1 MPDIIQKLGLN
12 DLSDDD
18 VRRHMNDFYL
28 RNPLPKPPP
37 RLLDE
42 LILSTVDT
50 DWFKAKFLEA
60 YRVWQKTGDTKP
72 LTGLIVDAAKK
83 HSRSKE
89 ENLQIA
95 GKVLSLAVGFYLP
108 FDEKDRATFPR
119 LFMRV
124 VERSMRDDRRG

>member
-1 MPDIIQKLGLN
+1 
-12 DLSDDD
+12 
-18 VRRHMNDFYL
+18 MNDFFL

-42 LILSTVDT
+42 LILPTVDT

-60 YRVWQKTGDTKP
+60 YGVWQKTGDRKP
-72 LTGLIVDAAKK
+72 LADLILDAAKK

-95 GKVLSLAVGFYLP
+95 GKILSLAVGFYLP
-108 FDEKDRATFPR
+108 FDEKERATFPR
-119 LFMRV
+119 LFMRLL
-124 VERSMRDDRRG
+124 ERSMRDDGRG